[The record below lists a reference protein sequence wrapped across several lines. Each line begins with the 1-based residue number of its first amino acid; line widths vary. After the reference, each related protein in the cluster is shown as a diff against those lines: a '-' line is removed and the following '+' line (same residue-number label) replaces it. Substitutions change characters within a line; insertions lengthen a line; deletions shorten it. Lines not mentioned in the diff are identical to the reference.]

1 MDGIVNVIR
10 VAYANYG
17 YEILNPDPLDQD
29 YAKIAS
35 ILKQSDFVGSKV
47 SFFNEINSTVIKAY
61 YEDGKSTY
69 EIYYDK
75 NTAKATSQIL
85 STRSYLLVPDGFS
98 LPNLLLPGTPSI
110 ADSAMISKILQ

>member
-17 YEILNPDPLDQD
+17 YEILNPDPSDQD

-47 SFFNEINSTVIKAY
+47 SFFN
-61 YEDGKSTY
+61 
-69 EIYYDK
+69 
-75 NTAKATSQIL
+75 
-85 STRSYLLVPDGFS
+85 
-98 LPNLLLPGTPSI
+98 
-110 ADSAMISKILQ
+110 